1 MNGVISMQELI
12 SIVVYWIIVPV
23 IILSLFIFAS
33 TIAARAPK
41 PESKT
46 SAKAGLWAGLILFI
60 VYVISQ
66 IDSLKEPNFTV
77 IGMAGIK
84 FWPVVYGTIFGF
96 LLLLGVRLL
105 LSTRQVGFIV
115 LILAAASTC
124 SLYSYIFIADIRN
137 TVLALTLGA
146 GLGALFHV
154 VILPTSVK
162 ELF

>member
-1 MNGVISMQELI
+1 MSGVISMQELI
-12 SIVVYWIIVPV
+12 SFVVYWIIVPV

-46 SAKAGLWAGLILFI
+46 SAKAGLWTGLILFI

-66 IDSLKEPNFTV
+66 MDSLKEPDFTV
-77 IGMAGIK
+77 IGIAGIK
-84 FWPVVYGTIFGF
+84 FWPAVYGTIFGF
-96 LLLLGVRLL
+96 LALLGVRLL
-105 LSTRQVGFIV
+105 LPTRQVGFIV

-124 SLYSYIFIADIRN
+124 SLYSYIFITELRN
-137 TVLALTLGA
+137 TVLALTLGT

>member
-1 MNGVISMQELI
+1 MQEYI
-12 SIVVYWIIVPV
+12 SIVVYWMIVPV
-23 IILSLFIFAS
+23 VMLSLFIFAS

-66 IDSLKEPNFTV
+66 LDSLREPNFTV

-84 FWPVVYGTIFGF
+84 FWPVVFGTGFGF
-96 LLLLGVRLL
+96 LLLVGVRLL
-105 LSTRQVGFIV
+105 LPTRQVGFIV
-115 LILAAASTC
+115 LIMATASTC
-124 SLYSYIFIADIRN
+124 SLYSYVFMPDLRN

-154 VILPTSVK
+154 VVLPTSVK
-162 ELF
+162 ELL